1 MTHAE
6 TPAFE
11 SLGKALSSRSEM
23 IKGAKFS
30 FDSVHTILLGICCVL
45 FLLPFFLMASS
56 AFRERDESF
65 SNMETAAR
73 GKQAAKTS
81 ACTA

>member
-1 MTHAE
+1 
-6 TPAFE
+6 
-11 SLGKALSSRSEM
+11 M

-45 FLLPFFLMASS
+45 FLLPFFLTVSDPQIWDQAMASS